1 MKTTLQRYLPTLLLG
16 MALAFSACV
25 KETSGF
31 EGGDGGNV
39 DLRNVGYLS
48 LANLEATVEQRMEEV
63 GTVKTRGAN
72 TDVRTYKIRIL
83 DAKGDPVEVVDRH
96 GATTTDFAYADRP
109 ETIELPVGVY
119 SLTVRSAETPDVAW
133 EGDPNTPTYGATQD
147 FAILKGLPT
156 ELRDIVCRQLSI
168 RATVSYKDKLLAT
181 MSDDTSSELVLGND
195 RSLLFEGKYPERA
208 GYLKPTEGTNNT
220 LTLYLTTVFDGKQIT
235 RQPIHVATNAKAGE
249 WRNIEVNLQH
259 AEDGTIIISAEV
271 ETWVYGKPVEIDM
284 ISLATISE
292 ERIPDENDPDAPKLE
307 WPGHSFD
314 EPFMLNNDKFDA
326 NGYFIE
332 PCDFTVTTPTPM
344 TSFMVATES
353 DNAAFRNLLNAAEL
367 TEPKDMF
374 TVEGVARTAL
384 RSWGFPA
391 INLNVTERTF
401 PLKELMKVLFDYE
414 GTHKFTMTIV
424 NEAGLKSTF
433 ALTIIVDRSA
443 GADPRIRWEGQ
454 DKDGNNYD
462 IKQRYDTFEGMEV
475 DIKATATQGVK
486 SLIVSIEGVLAEG
499 LGEMM
504 PTRFDLADPEAA
516 KAGLTATLEGFGFPT
531 GADVTGKTELQFSIS
546 KFIPLLDSFK
556 GDTDFRLTVI
566 DQQGHETT
574 EAIMLHVN

>member
-1 MKTTLQRYLPTLLLG
+1 MKTNLQRYFPVLLG
-16 MALAFSACV
+16 MALLLHACV
-25 KETSGF
+25 NETSGF
-31 EGGDGGNV
+31 EGGNGGNV

-48 LANLEATVEQRMEEV
+48 LANLEATIEQRVEEI
-63 GTVKTRGAN
+63 GPVKTRGAN
-72 TDVRTYKIRIL
+72 TDLGTYRVRIL
-83 DAKGDPVEVVDRH
+83 DAQGNPVEVLDRN
-96 GATTTDFAYADRP
+96 GAATTDFAYADRA
-109 ETIELPVGVY
+109 ETIELPVGSY
-119 SLTVRSAETPDVAW
+119 TLSVRSGDTPDVAW
-133 EGDPNTPTYGATQD
+133 EGDPNTPTYGADQD

-156 ELRDIVCRQLSI
+156 ELHDMVCRQLSI
-168 RATVSYKDKLLAT
+168 RATVSYKDTLLAT
-181 MSDDTSSELVLGND
+181 MSDDTSSELMLDDD

-208 GYLKPTEGTNNT
+208 GYLKPKEGKNNT

-271 ETWVYGKPVEIDM
+271 ETWIFGKPVEIDVVT
-284 ISLATISE
+284 LATICE
-292 ERIPDENDPDAPKLE
+292 EKIPDENDPDAPKLV
-307 WPGHSFD
+307 WPAHSFD
-314 EPFMLNNDKFDA
+314 VPFMLNADKFDA
-326 NGYFIE
+326 NGYFNE

-344 TSFMVATES
+344 TSFVVETAT
-353 DNAAFRNLLNAAEL
+353 DNTAFQNLLNAAEL

-384 RSWGFPA
+384 HSWGFPA

-414 GTHKFTMTIV
+414 GAHTFTMTIA

-443 GADPRIRWEGQ
+443 GADPRIKWEGK

-475 DIKATATQGVK
+475 NIKATATQGVK
-486 SLIVSIEGVLAEG
+486 SLIVSIEGVLAEE
-499 LGEMM
+499 LGDLM
-504 PTRFDLADPEAA
+504 PTRFDLADPEAS

-546 KFIPLLDSFK
+546 KFIPMLDSFK

-566 DQQGHETT
+566 DEQGHETT
-574 EAIMLHVN
+574 ETIMLHVN